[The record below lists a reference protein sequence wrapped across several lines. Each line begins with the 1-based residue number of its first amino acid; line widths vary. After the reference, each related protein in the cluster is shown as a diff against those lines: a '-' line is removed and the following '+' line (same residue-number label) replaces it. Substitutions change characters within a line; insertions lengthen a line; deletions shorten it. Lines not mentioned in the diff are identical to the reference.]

1 MTESVMHDTDA
12 ALAKAAVAEITFL
25 ETRNEKDKKRANLYF
40 RRAMK
45 NDGNPDFEG
54 DVI

>member
-12 ALAKAAVAEITFL
+12 ALAKAADAEIKFL
-25 ETRNEKDKKRANLYF
+25 ETRDEKDKHRANLYF
-40 RRAMK
+40 KRAMK
-45 NDGNPDFEG
+45 NDGNPDFSD